1 MVEGYD
7 DLLAGNATE
16 LSGVTCPDDETL
28 VVKLSS
34 AYADFPFVASHP
46 ALAPVPECAES
57 DVKSFYLA
65 PVGNGPFMMDGKWED
80 GQEINLKKF
89 DDYYGDKAKIDEA
102 LDMFEEAG
110 VSAVLALRGDYIDG
124 EQLVGEFNHAS
135 DLVSYIRSVKPDFKV
150 FGACYPEG
158 HYQADSLDQ
167 DIENL
172 KIKVDAGVTHLISQL
187 FYDNEDFYRF
197 LDKARAAGIT
207 VPIEAGIMPVRG
219 AKSVRRMAERNASR
233 IPDRLNT
240 LLNKWG
246 DDIQSLRAAGI
257 LYASEQIADLVAHDV
272 DGVHLYSMN
281 HPATTRRIWRNAE
294 PLFRGTQG

>member
-1 MVEGYD
+1 MH
-7 DLLAGNATE
+7 
-16 LSGVTCPDDETL
+16 SPMFTL
-28 VVKLSS
+28 DV
-34 AYADFPFVASHP
+34 FPP
-46 ALAPVPECAES
+46 
-57 DVKSFYLA
+57 KRNA
-65 PVGNGPFMMDGKWED
+65 PVGTIYDTLDGLEGLNPD
-80 GQEINLKKF
+80 FISVT
-89 DDYYGDKAKIDEA
+89 YGHGTHSDRTATARIAHTISKEYGIPAVAHLTALYSDKAKIDEA

-207 VPIEAGIMPVRG
+207 VPDRGGHHAGAWRQVRASHGRAQRLAHPGQAQHPAEQVGGRHPVPACRRHPLRFRADRRPRG
-219 AKSVRRMAERNASR
+219 PRRGRRPPVFDEPPRHHAPYLAQCGTVVPRYARLTHIAARR
-233 IPDRLNT
+233 ISMR
-240 LLNKWG
+240 
-246 DDIQSLRAAGI
+246 RAA
-257 LYASEQIADLVAHDV
+257 
-272 DGVHLYSMN
+272 
-281 HPATTRRIWRNAE
+281 R
-294 PLFRGTQG
+294 

>member
-1 MVEGYD
+1 M
-7 DLLAGNATE
+7 
-16 LSGVTCPDDETL
+16 
-28 VVKLSS
+28 
-34 AYADFPFVASHP
+34 
-46 ALAPVPECAES
+46 
-57 DVKSFYLA
+57 
-65 PVGNGPFMMDGKWED
+65 
-80 GQEINLKKF
+80 
-89 DDYYGDKAKIDEA
+89 
-102 LDMFEEAG
+102 
-110 VSAVLALRGDYIDG
+110 
-124 EQLVGEFNHAS
+124 
-135 DLVSYIRSVKPDFKV
+135 SYIRSVKPDFKV

-246 DDIQSLRAAGI
+246 DNIQSLRAAGI
-257 LYASEQIADLVAHDV
+257 LYASEQIADLR
-272 DGVHLYSMN
+272 G
-281 HPATTRRIWRNAE
+281 PRRGRRPPVFDE
-294 PLFRGTQG
+294 PLPPPRAVSGAMRNRCSAVRKADAYRGAAHQCVAPHVNLLAKPRVLPAADGYHERKPTKAMEGSPLCTGVRLR

>member
-1 MVEGYD
+1 MLNSHDILETINMIDNENLDVRTITMGISLLDCIDPDANRACDKIYD
-7 DLLAGNATE
+7 KICRYAQN
-16 LSGVTCPDDETL
+16 L
-28 VVKLSS
+28 VKTGEDISKEYGIP
-34 AYADFPFVASHP
+34 AVAHLT
-46 ALAPVPECAES
+46 ALYS
-57 DVKSFYLA
+57 
-65 PVGNGPFMMDGKWED
+65 
-80 GQEINLKKF
+80 
-89 DDYYGDKAKIDEA
+89 DKAKIDEA

>member
-1 MVEGYD
+1 MH
-7 DLLAGNATE
+7 
-16 LSGVTCPDDETL
+16 SPMFTL
-28 VVKLSS
+28 EV
-34 AYADFPFVASHP
+34 FPP
-46 ALAPVPECAES
+46 
-57 DVKSFYLA
+57 KRNA
-65 PVGNGPFMMDGKWED
+65 PVGTIYDTLDGLEGLNPD
-80 GQEINLKKF
+80 FISVT
-89 DDYYGDKAKIDEA
+89 YGHGTHSDRTATARIAHTISKEYGIPAVAHLTALYSDKAKIDEA

-207 VPIEAGIMPVRG
+207 VPIEAGIMPVTNRKQIERMVSLCG
-219 AKSVRRMAERNASR
+219 ASLPKKFVRIMHRY
-233 IPDRLNT
+233 
-240 LLNKWG
+240 G
-246 DDIQSLRAAGI
+246 DDPAAMQDAGI
-257 LYASEQIADLVAHDV
+257 AYAVEQIVDLISNGVQGIHLYTMNNPTVAH
-272 DGVHLYSMN
+272 
-281 HPATTRRIWRNAE
+281 RINQAVASLIRCAH
-294 PLFRGTQG
+294 R

>member
-1 MVEGYD
+1 MH
-7 DLLAGNATE
+7 
-16 LSGVTCPDDETL
+16 SPMFTL
-28 VVKLSS
+28 EV
-34 AYADFPFVASHP
+34 FPP
-46 ALAPVPECAES
+46 
-57 DVKSFYLA
+57 KRNA
-65 PVGNGPFMMDGKWED
+65 PVGTIYDTLDGLEGLNPD
-80 GQEINLKKF
+80 FISVT
-89 DDYYGDKAKIDEA
+89 YGHGTHSDRTATARIAHTISKEYGIPAVAHLTALYSDKAKIDEA

-246 DDIQSLRAAGI
+246 TTSSPCVPPASSTLPSRSPTSWPTRGRRPPVFDEPPRHHAPYLAQCGTVVPRYARLTHIAARRISMRRAA
-257 LYASEQIADLVAHDV
+257 
-272 DGVHLYSMN
+272 
-281 HPATTRRIWRNAE
+281 R
-294 PLFRGTQG
+294 